1 MIKSLVSLTAA
12 MAICLLLV
20 ACGSSHPEDASHDKG
35 PRPPPST
42 PQEAPGPGQGADQQV
57 TGSPP
62 TMSGPEAA
70 AAGRPSTGRAD
81 ATAPRSN

>member
-1 MIKSLVSLTAA
+1 MIKSLVSLTGA

-62 TMSGPEAA
+62 
-70 AAGRPSTGRAD
+70 AGGG
-81 ATAPRSN
+81 APRTGGGG